1 MRASTLALCVAAA
14 VTLADTAAAGDP
26 VAGRALATRCAPCHG
41 IDGIAKQPHVP
52 HIAGESV
59 IYLTKQLK
67 SFRSGERRNEQMS
80 LMAEPLT
87 DQEIADLVAWYA
99 SIEIT
104 ATPPE

>member
-1 MRASTLALCVAAA
+1 MRAGTLAFGLAAA
-14 VTLADTAAAGDP
+14 VALADTAAAADP
-26 VAGRALATRCAPCHG
+26 VAGRALAKRCAPCHG

-67 SFRSGERRNEQMS
+67 GFRSGERRNEQMS
-80 LMAEPLT
+80 LMAQPLT

-104 ATPPE
+104 AVLPE